1 MQIIQSVVVKQVLTE
16 KSKEKLF
23 ETFRAQKLQLQKER
37 DQLLFE
43 MKRLEKSK
51 NFSAGALK
59 KHFEKEIQM
68 RQDKEKLL
76 DFQIEQLH
84 ILPIGSELKEKEVQ
98 ALIEI
103 KVGDIWGDENGQPT
117 IIIRDGIID
126 EIRLR

>member
-23 ETFRAQKLQLQKER
+23 EKFQAQKLQLQKER

-43 MKRLEKSK
+43 LKRLEKSK
-51 NFSAGALK
+51 NFSPSALK

-68 RQDKEKLL
+68 RQEKEKLL

-98 ALIEI
+98 ALLEI
-103 KVGDIWGDENGQPT
+103 KVGDIWDDKNGQPT

-126 EIRLR
+126 EIR